1 MTDGQFLW
9 GLSGGVSVCALSGCF
24 WFGLG
29 VVAPASTSGGL
40 SLTCSIV
47 TQAAITGALLVSATR
62 LRRRSG
68 FRIADLRTTD
78 ATRRRETERIR
89 AAFRWATIGQTL
101 LVALG
106 VWWCV
111 QLNRRDLVFPWIGLV
126 VSLHFIPLARAFHVR
141 AYYATACAGAMIS
154 LAALVGLLPTSNLV
168 AFGGAMA
175 FVMWSSGVYLV
186 SRADQI
192 AAVALR
198 QPWTAGSGSVG

>member
-78 ATRRRETERIR
+78 ATRHRETERIR

-111 QLNRRDLVFPWIGLV
+111 QSTGGISCFPG
-126 VSLHFIPLARAFHVR
+126 
-141 AYYATACAGAMIS
+141 
-154 LAALVGLLPTSNLV
+154 
-168 AFGGAMA
+168 
-175 FVMWSSGVYLV
+175 
-186 SRADQI
+186 
-192 AAVALR
+192 
-198 QPWTAGSGSVG
+198 